1 MICMSKR
8 DSLLSGMA
16 PASDP
21 PSADV
26 RPRGC
31 TNLKLRQLTR
41 RVSQH
46 YDRWLGACGL
56 KTTQYSLLSH
66 VDQFGPIRPG
76 DLAARMEMD
85 ASTLTRNLQPLLAQ
99 GWVEVGAGS
108 DGRSRLVTITP
119 AGHAKR
125 QEAQAGWK
133 RAQSALNEKLGVANV
148 ARLHALIDD
157 ALARINQTG
166 ERDE

>member
-1 MICMSKR
+1 MICMSQR
-8 DSLLSGMA
+8 DSLGTRTA
-16 PASDP
+16 TAADP
-21 PSADV
+21 PADAP
-26 RPRGC
+26 PRGC

-46 YDRWLGACGL
+46 YDRSLGASGL

-108 DGRSRLVTITP
+108 DGRSRRVTITP

-125 QEAQAGWK
+125 QEAQADWK
-133 RAQSALNEKLGVANV
+133 RAQLALNDKLGVANV

-157 ALARINQTG
+157 ALAKINETG